1 MLLTGGCRTAPGKPN
16 GARSG
21 DLPVGCTEAQSG
33 PYPTVGRL
41 DFSVRLA
48 TEHFRQRKKT
58 QRFDAF
64 LPQTPAR
71 GGDSSSSILRPRST
85 AQHHHHHRHTT
96 APSRASTGRGLRH
109 AYPGGAHPQRITS
122 PRDGD
127 ELSSDLAALAPIRLL
142 LVRWRKEK
150 TLPPRSA
157 SGRLQDNE
165 YTQQRSNFPARHFLQ
180 VDAASLRRG
189 GDDYV
194 TRPGSAN
201 TPARI
206 KTVPLEGTF
215 AFHTTARATLQAVPH
230 AGTTTTAADVA
241 CPSRGAQPRIKPF
254 TAAGERGQQFPANEE
269 FHEEWRHR
277 PCSLFPLAPVAFF
290 PRSTTCFLGSAWRSN
305 SRASVVVSRR
315 LRVNKQSVVTPAPEE
330 HCWPRSGWTAHALSS
345 GFGHVGG

>member
-1 MLLTGGCRTAPGKPN
+1 M
-16 GARSG
+16 
-21 DLPVGCTEAQSG
+21 
-33 PYPTVGRL
+33 
-41 DFSVRLA
+41 
-48 TEHFRQRKKT
+48 
-58 QRFDAF
+58 
-64 LPQTPAR
+64 
-71 GGDSSSSILRPRST
+71 
-85 AQHHHHHRHTT
+85 
-96 APSRASTGRGLRH
+96 
-109 AYPGGAHPQRITS
+109 
-122 PRDGD
+122 
-127 ELSSDLAALAPIRLL
+127 
-142 LVRWRKEK
+142 
-150 TLPPRSA
+150 
-157 SGRLQDNE
+157 
-165 YTQQRSNFPARHFLQ
+165 
-180 VDAASLRRG
+180 
-189 GDDYV
+189 